1 MQSPY
6 NFVISPVGSRYNNKI
21 NVGDKELIINSE
33 IYNHEYTNRK
43 GVVRSCPML
52 DTTDIKPGDEV
63 IVHHNVFRRWHDVK
77 GREKNSKSWF
87 SDDKYIVNKE
97 QIFLRKVKTP
107 QTRFKEP
114 IWKSMK
120 GFCFVKP
127 IVSTDEWS
135 QEVED
140 PTRGIIKYTDGS
152 FEIGDIVGFT
162 PFSKYEFIIDGEKLY
177 RVYSKFITIKY
188 EHEGN
193 EKTYNPGWAKSSR

>member
-6 NFVISPVGSRYNNKI
+6 NFVISPIGSRYNNKV

-63 IVHHNVFRRWHDVK
+63 IVHHNVFRRWYDVK
-77 GREKNSKSWF
+77 GREKNSKAWF
-87 SDDKYIVNKE
+87 SDDEYIVNKE
-97 QIFLRKVKTP
+97 QIFLRKVTTP
-107 QTRFKEP
+107 HTRFKHP
-114 IWKSMK
+114 IWKPMK

-152 FEIGDIVGFT
+152 FDIGDVVGFT
-162 PFSKYEFIIDGEKLY
+162 PFSKYEFVVDGERLY

-193 EKTYNPGWAKSSR
+193 EETYNPGWAKSS

>member
-6 NFVISPVGSRYNNKI
+6 NFVISPVGSRYNNKV

-63 IVHHNVFRRWHDVK
+63 IVHHNVFRRWYDVK

-114 IWKSMK
+114 IWKPMK

-152 FEIGDIVGFT
+152 FEVGDVVGFT

-193 EKTYNPGWAKSSR
+193 EETYNPSWAKSS

>member
-6 NFVISPVGSRYNNKI
+6 NFVISPVGSRYNNKV

-43 GVVRSCPML
+43 GIVHSCPML

-114 IWKSMK
+114 TWKPMK

-140 PTRGIIKYTDGS
+140 PTKGIIKYTDGS
-152 FEIGDIVGFT
+152 FEVGDVVGFT

-193 EKTYNPGWAKSSR
+193 EETYNPSWAKSS

>member
-6 NFVISPVGSRYNNKI
+6 NFVISPVGSRYNNKV

-43 GVVRSCPML
+43 GIVHSCPML

-107 QTRFKEP
+107 ETRFKEP
-114 IWKSMK
+114 IWKPMK

-152 FEIGDIVGFT
+152 FEVGDVVGFT

-193 EKTYNPGWAKSSR
+193 EETYNPSWAKSS

>member
-6 NFVISPVGSRYNNKI
+6 NFVISPVGSRYNNKV

-43 GVVRSCPML
+43 GIVHSCPML
-52 DTTDIKPGDEV
+52 DTTDIEPGDEV

-107 QTRFKEP
+107 QTRFKYP
-114 IWKSMK
+114 IWQPMK

-127 IVSTDEWS
+127 IISTDEWS

-140 PTRGIIKYTDGS
+140 PTRGIVKYTDGS
-152 FEIGDIVGFT
+152 FEVGDVVGFT

-188 EHEGN
+188 EHQGN
-193 EKTYNPGWAKSSR
+193 EEAYNPSWAQGS

>member
-6 NFVISPVGSRYNNKI
+6 NFVISPVGSRYNNKV

-33 IYNHEYTNRK
+33 IHNHEYTNRK
-43 GVVRSCPML
+43 GIVYSCPML

-77 GREKNSKSWF
+77 GREKNSKAWF

-97 QIFLRKVKTP
+97 QIFLKKVKTS
-107 QTRFKEP
+107 QTRFKHP
-114 IWKSMK
+114 IWKPMK

-152 FEIGDIVGFT
+152 FDIGDVVGFT
-162 PFSKYEFIIDGEKLY
+162 PFSKYEFVVDGERLY

-193 EKTYNPGWAKSSR
+193 EETYNPGWAKSSR